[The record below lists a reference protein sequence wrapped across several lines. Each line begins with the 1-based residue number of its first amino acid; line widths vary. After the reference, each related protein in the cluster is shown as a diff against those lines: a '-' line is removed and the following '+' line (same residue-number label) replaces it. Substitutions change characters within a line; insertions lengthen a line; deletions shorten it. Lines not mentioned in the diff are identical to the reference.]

1 MASPMKPAQMEN
13 RCGTDRV
20 ASRGYRL
27 HRWNS
32 ESVDSIDS
40 PKKPVEKIGSTVL
53 LGLLAVL
60 CGALAIAPDAVLKML
75 GFGN

>member
-1 MASPMKPAQMEN
+1 VGQIGLLVVVIACIAGIVKAWIPSTP
-13 RCGTDRV
+13 
-20 ASRGYRL
+20 
-27 HRWNS
+27 
-32 ESVDSIDS
+32 